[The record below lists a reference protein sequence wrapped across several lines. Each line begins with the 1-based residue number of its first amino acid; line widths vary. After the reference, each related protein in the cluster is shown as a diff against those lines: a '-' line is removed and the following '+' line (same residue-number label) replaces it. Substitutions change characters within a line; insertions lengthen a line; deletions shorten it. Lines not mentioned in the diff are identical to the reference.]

1 MDSTIKE
8 TIYKNIKLKIKN
20 KIVTIIKTKNYK
32 KKYVIEVKVMSIEK
46 YKIMMINPSE
56 KIYIKTQKKNI
67 KEKILQKN

>member
-1 MDSTIKE
+1 MDNTKE
-8 TIYKNIKLKIKN
+8 DTIYKNIKLIINN